1 MGGGGGGGG
10 GYGDTYG
17 LSPQFLES
25 LGIFGPLHT
34 RLFVANLS
42 YDVDERKLRE
52 VFRLAGRVVM
62 VELNRD
68 KEGKSRGHA
77 VIEYDHPV
85 EAVQAISMFNE
96 QYLFDRKM
104 TARFDKAPGPTPE
117 EMAQLPSRLPEGLGG
132 VGMGLGS
139 GGNPLTEVAKNLP
152 GSTPTAGNTMSAQP
166 EASGNNGG
174 SGLNVMDVVRT
185 LQVAKQLDMMGG
197 GGGLGNLTGALSN
210 LSGGNGGMSSNMGNN
225 MMPPAS
231 MGPSNMGG
239 GVMGSSSM
247 GAGPMGGSNPMGGS
261 AMSGGPGPMSA
272 GAMGSSMG
280 GMSRGPSMSE
290 YDRPSM
296 GDMGSRNAPSGYSS
310 STAPAGPSGGPT
322 SGYGR
327 DGPSGGP
334 SSGYGRDG
342 PSGGPSSGYGRGGM
356 SDSPQMSSS
365 RPFDTI
371 IIRNLPLDCN
381 WQVLREG
388 FSHCG
393 DIKYAEMKEQG
404 SGLIRFANE
413 RDAERA
419 ISMMH
424 KQTVAGRVID
434 VRPY

>member
-1 MGGGGGGGG
+1 
-10 GYGDTYG
+10 
-17 LSPQFLES
+17 
-25 LGIFGPLHT
+25 
-34 RLFVANLS
+34 
-42 YDVDERKLRE
+42 
-52 VFRLAGRVVM
+52 
-62 VELNRD
+62 
-68 KEGKSRGHA
+68 
-77 VIEYDHPV
+77 
-85 EAVQAISMFNE
+85 MFNE
-96 QYLFDRKM
+96 QFLFDRKM

-117 EMAQLPSRLPEGLGG
+117 ELAQLPSRLPEGLGG

-152 GSTPTAGNTMSAQP
+152 GSTPAAGNTMSAQP
-166 EASGNNGG
+166 EVAANSGG

-210 LSGGNGGMSSNMGNN
+210 LSGGNGGMSNNMGNN
-225 MMPPAS
+225 MMAPAGG
-231 MGPSNMGG
+231 MGPPSNMGA
-239 GVMGSSSM
+239 GVMGSSSMGSSSM

-261 AMSGGPGPMSA
+261 SMSGGPSMNA

-310 STAPAGPSGGPT
+310 STAPSGPSGGPS

-334 SSGYGRDG
+334 SSGYGRE
-342 PSGGPSSGYGRGGM
+342 SNQGPSSGYGRGGM

>member
-1 MGGGGGGGG
+1 MG
-10 GYGDTYG
+10 
-17 LSPQFLES
+17 P
-25 LGIFGPLHT
+25 
-34 RLFVANLS
+34 
-42 YDVDERKLRE
+42 
-52 VFRLAGRVVM
+52 
-62 VELNRD
+62 
-68 KEGKSRGHA
+68 
-77 VIEYDHPV
+77 
-85 EAVQAISMFNE
+85 
-96 QYLFDRKM
+96 
-104 TARFDKAPGPTPE
+104 
-117 EMAQLPSRLPEGLGG
+117 
-132 VGMGLGS
+132 
-139 GGNPLTEVAKNLP
+139 
-152 GSTPTAGNTMSAQP
+152 
-166 EASGNNGG
+166 
-174 SGLNVMDVVRT
+174 
-185 LQVAKQLDMMGG
+185 
-197 GGGLGNLTGALSN
+197 
-210 LSGGNGGMSSNMGNN
+210 
-225 MMPPAS
+225 
-231 MGPSNMGG
+231 PSNMGG

-247 GAGPMGGSNPMGGS
+247 GAGPMSGPNPMGGS
-261 AMSGGPGPMSA
+261 SMSGGPSMSA
-272 GAMGSSMG
+272 GAMGNSMG

-310 STAPAGPSGGPT
+310 STAPS
-322 SGYGR
+322 
-327 DGPSGGP
+327 GPSGGP

-393 DIKYAEMKEQG
+393 EIKYAEMKERG
-404 SGLIRFANE
+404 SGLIRFGNE

>member
-1 MGGGGGGGG
+1 MG
-10 GYGDTYG
+10 
-17 LSPQFLES
+17 
-25 LGIFGPLHT
+25 
-34 RLFVANLS
+34 
-42 YDVDERKLRE
+42 
-52 VFRLAGRVVM
+52 
-62 VELNRD
+62 
-68 KEGKSRGHA
+68 
-77 VIEYDHPV
+77 
-85 EAVQAISMFNE
+85 
-96 QYLFDRKM
+96 
-104 TARFDKAPGPTPE
+104 
-117 EMAQLPSRLPEGLGG
+117 
-132 VGMGLGS
+132 
-139 GGNPLTEVAKNLP
+139 
-152 GSTPTAGNTMSAQP
+152 
-166 EASGNNGG
+166 
-174 SGLNVMDVVRT
+174 NVMDVVRT

-197 GGGLGNLTGALSN
+197 GAGLGNLTGALSN
-210 LSGGNGGMSSNMGNN
+210 LSGGNGGMSNNMGNN
-225 MMPPAS
+225 MMAPAGG
-231 MGPSNMGG
+231 MGPPSNMGG
-239 GVMGSSSM
+239 AVMGSSSMGSSSM

-261 AMSGGPGPMSA
+261 SMSGGPSMNA

-296 GDMGSRNAPSGYSS
+296 GDMGSRNAPSGH
-310 STAPAGPSGGPT
+310 SGGPS

-334 SSGYGRDG
+334 SSGYGRE
-342 PSGGPSSGYGRGGM
+342 SNQGPSSGYGRGGM